1 MKKIFAA
8 LLCTAFACAAMAQQP
23 PQDPIV
29 HANQG
34 TIGVITGME
43 GGTYARTGADLT
55 ILDDDTLRVLPTLGK
70 GSLQNLS
77 DILYLKG
84 VDIGFVQADAL
95 TYAKQRGLFPKLTQN
110 IRYIAKLYDEEI
122 HVLVRKDITRL
133 EDLNGQRINVDVN
146 GSGSAMTAAI
156 VLGSL
161 GINAKVEHEK
171 QVTGVQELKRGEIAA
186 IIHVGGAPIPLLAD
200 VSADSGIHFLPV
212 ELNQTLAQTYLPDQ
226 FKHETYPLLIP
237 ADTTVPTIA
246 VGDVMA
252 MFGWQPRTERYSKVV
267 RFVDAFFSKF
277 DQFQQPPRHPKWRE
291 VNLTA
296 EVPGWTRFAPA
307 QDWLDRK
314 TAGGTAQARLNTV
327 LSQIKPDDTLGEA
340 AKAELYRQ
348 FLAWKNPQT
357 AAQTAPR

>member
-1 MKKIFAA
+1 
-8 LLCTAFACAAMAQQP
+8 
-23 PQDPIV
+23 
-29 HANQG
+29 
-34 TIGVITGME
+34 
-43 GGTYARTGADLT
+43 
-55 ILDDDTLRVLPTLGK
+55 
-70 GSLQNLS
+70 
-77 DILYLKG
+77 
-84 VDIGFVQADAL
+84 
-95 TYAKQRGLFPKLTQN
+95 
-110 IRYIAKLYDEEI
+110 
-122 HVLVRKDITRL
+122 
-133 EDLNGQRINVDVN
+133 
-146 GSGSAMTAAI
+146 
-156 VLGSL
+156 
-161 GINAKVEHEK
+161 
-171 QVTGVQELKRGEIAA
+171 
-186 IIHVGGAPIPLLAD
+186 LLAD

-226 FKHETYPLLIP
+226 FKHDTYPLLIP

-348 FLAWKNPQT
+348 FLAWKKPQT
-357 AAQTAPR
+357 AAQSTAQTAPR